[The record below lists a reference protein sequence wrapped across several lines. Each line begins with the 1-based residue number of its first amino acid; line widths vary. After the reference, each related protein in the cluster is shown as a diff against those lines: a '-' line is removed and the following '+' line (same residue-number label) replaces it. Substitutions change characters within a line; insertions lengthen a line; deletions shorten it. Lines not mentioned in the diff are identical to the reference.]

1 MWTSAPFLFSLL
13 SAVAAEN
20 DACFSIPLNLPDLVK
35 SAKRVAVF
43 SPSKTGSS
51 SMLAFTYK
59 CSRTLDG
66 TSGVI
71 KAMLHC
77 CCQAI
82 YCVGQ
87 LDGSNC
93 PRCAE
98 ADGPPLTRAGFGMTC
113 DCEVCR
119 CDCSSSHDMA
129 QREAILRQKA
139 HQSIMSQNDKYVTD
153 LSGVPEDKQLELRAN
168 SNQISDRNS
177 SGGGFYD
184 RLDMLRTS
192 SREMAEE
199 TSKND
204 ADSEEIARLT
214 AASISTVAPSTLS
227 GSDRAKLGQAF
238 GKPSV
243 TVDGHNISSFDSNP
257 TSASRARRNGL
268 NLMSVA
274 APQPEAQAAQA
285 SIEPLVDATANLL
298 LSALRSEF
306 AEARVRKDGTAVTL
320 AQKRIHHVL
329 ETKENSKA
337 DLRTL
342 GESFVNQTRD
352 GFVDGDSANAL
363 LFFFFDVED
372 LSYPL

>member
-1 MWTSAPFLFSLL
+1 
-13 SAVAAEN
+13 
-20 DACFSIPLNLPDLVK
+20 
-35 SAKRVAVF
+35 
-43 SPSKTGSS
+43 
-51 SMLAFTYK
+51 
-59 CSRTLDG
+59 
-66 TSGVI
+66 
-71 KAMLHC
+71 
-77 CCQAI
+77 
-82 YCVGQ
+82 
-87 LDGSNC
+87 
-93 PRCAE
+93 
-98 ADGPPLTRAGFGMTC
+98 
-113 DCEVCR
+113 
-119 CDCSSSHDMA
+119 
-129 QREAILRQKA
+129 
-139 HQSIMSQNDKYVTD
+139 
-153 LSGVPEDKQLELRAN
+153 
-168 SNQISDRNS
+168 
-177 SGGGFYD
+177 
-184 RLDMLRTS
+184 MLRTS
-192 SREMAEE
+192 SRKMAKE

-363 LFFFFDVED
+363 LFFFLDVED